1 MEVRIVLEL
10 LTSRVPGL
18 RLSAGPGPAFPANIS
33 FRGPRQL
40 WVDWP
45 GGTPG
50 QPADSRNA
58 PPPPQSEI
66 APASPGKPIVAV

>member
-10 LTSRVPGL
+10 LTVQAPGL
-18 RLSAGPGPAFPANIS
+18 RLSAGHAPAFPANVS

-45 GGTPG
+45 GGTPDR
-50 QPADSRNA
+50 PAGRQTA
-58 PPPPQSEI
+58 PPPPPE
-66 APASPGKPIVAV
+66 